1 VNRAVLTVGL
11 ALMDLCWTYPLAV
24 LLGVWADA
32 RRDSG
37 LLSAPT
43 ILTLLVIGAGAT
55 HVLGARVGR
64 GRKARGALAV
74 VAVLASLFAVRIEH
88 YSSSGAVDWVV
99 PFLGALAAT
108 IGQLTAP
115 VLAFAFSL
123 YLVYRGV
130 RLGSQ
135 TPGYTEVEGS
145 FRWGLGR
152 MAVLGLIIAANRRV
166 EPQTTPFVVGF
177 FFISLLTLALGR
189 LESLRTRTRRPTLN
203 TQWLAVLIVVAAS
216 IVVLALLLGQI
227 VSFDVL
233 LTATRPLF
241 DLLGAILL
249 VLLYIIVIP
258 LAYVVEW
265 IVYLILALL
274 QAGGP
279 HPPPQLP
286 QTSDVDNAL
295 QRFFAQTFSP
305 ELIAVLKAGA
315 AGLAVVLALLI
326 VARGL
331 AAWRP
336 SSADADA
343 SNEERDSMLTLR
355 EALARLLAFLRG
367 LLRRSS
373 PTSPAQASADATPAD
388 SSIQVEMS
396 TVRALYAHLL
406 QVAEGSGVKRAVATT
421 PSEHVPALSGAL
433 EPDEA
438 VRDLTSAYV
447 RVRYA
452 ETAATSEEVARLRT
466 QLGEVRPIGAGE

>member
-1 VNRAVLTVGL
+1 VNRAGLTLGL
-11 ALMDLCWTYPLAV
+11 GLMDVCWAYPVAV
-24 LLGVWADA
+24 LLGVWADS
-32 RRDSG
+32 RRDTG
-37 LLSAPT
+37 LLSAAT
-43 ILTLLVIGAGAT
+43 ILVLLLLGAAAT

-64 GRKARGALAV
+64 GRKARAALAGTAIV
-74 VAVLASLFAVRIEH
+74 ASLVTVRVEH
-88 YSSSGAVDWVV
+88 YSSSGVADWLG

-115 VLAFAFSL
+115 VLAFALAL
-123 YLVYRGV
+123 YMFYRGV

-135 TPGYTEVEGS
+135 TPGYTEIEGS
-145 FRWGLGR
+145 FRWGIGR

-189 LESLRTRTRRPTLN
+189 LESLRTRTRRPSLN
-203 TQWLAVLIVVAAS
+203 TQWLAVLIVAAAGV
-216 IVVLALLLGQI
+216 VVLALLLGQI

-233 LTATRPLF
+233 LIATRPIF

-265 IVYLILALL
+265 LVYLILALL
-274 QAGGP
+274 QTSGP

-295 QRFFAQTFSP
+295 QRFFAQAFSP
-305 ELIAVLKAGA
+305 ELIAALKAGA
-315 AGLAVVLALLI
+315 AGLAVALALFV

-331 AAWRP
+331 ASWRP

-343 SNEERDSMLTLR
+343 TNEERDSVLTFTQ
-355 EALARLLAFLRG
+355 AWARLLAWLRG
-367 LLRRSS
+367 LLRRA
-373 PTSPAQASADATPAD
+373 SPAPDAATGVPERIE
-388 SSIQVEMS
+388 SSDAREFN
-396 TVRALYAHLL
+396 TVRAIYAELL
-406 QVAEGSGVKRAVATT
+406 RSGEDVGVTRRVATT
-421 PSEHVPALSGAL
+421 PLEHLPALTEAL
-433 EPDEA
+433 QPDA
-438 VRDLTSAYV
+438 ALRDLTTAYV

-452 ETAATSEEVARLRT
+452 EAPATREELARLRA
-466 QLGEVRPIGAGE
+466 QLGEVRPIDAPD